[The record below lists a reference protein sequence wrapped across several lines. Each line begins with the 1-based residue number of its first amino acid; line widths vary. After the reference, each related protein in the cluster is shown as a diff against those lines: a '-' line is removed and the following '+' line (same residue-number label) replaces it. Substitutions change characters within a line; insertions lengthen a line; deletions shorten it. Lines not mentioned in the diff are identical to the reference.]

1 MNQVAENFKR
11 NLKLKPNAKMIGEDG
26 NIFNLIGIA
35 RKALR
40 HMPEAYN
47 EMRDRIYCAHSYDE
61 ALAILNEYV
70 NII

>member
-1 MNQVAENFKR
+1 MNKIAENFKK

-35 RKALR
+35 RKAIL

-47 EMRDRIYCAHSYDE
+47 EMRDRIYCAQSYDE
-61 ALAILNEYV
+61 ALEILSEYV